1 MTAKKIYQFGPFRV
15 DAADQSVLR
24 DGRPLALTPKA
35 FDLLV
40 LLVESNGRLLA
51 KDELIQKLW
60 PETFVEEVNLAQN
73 ISLIRKTLAVG
84 FEGQPLIE
92 TVPKRGYRFRMPV
105 TTTTEPDRLNGTSDF
120 ATARTSHIRY
130 WLLGTT
136 GVVLVLAG
144 ILAFWMSG
152 RRRVLGGSPTPAVLA
167 VLPFENLS
175 AEQDFVGD
183 GLTEELIARLSRLA
197 PSQLGVIARTSA
209 MHYKGTRKTAAEIGR
224 ELGADY
230 LLENSIRH
238 DSKRVR
244 LTVQLI
250 RVSDQ
255 THLWADN
262 FDRASR
268 ELLPLQIEVA
278 EAVEERLKTY
288 LLPHDPRP
296 TRATTERSID
306 PEAYELYLRG
316 RFEFNKRTQQGLNK
330 SIDYYQQALARQAD
344 YALAYAAMA
353 DSYNQIAYFGYALT
367 GSAERKAREYAEKA
381 LTLDSSLAAA
391 HTALGYSN
399 FMWTWNWPLAD
410 RSFTRALQLDPGYVL
425 AHHWYG
431 MYLAASGQTDAAVK
445 QLILAKQLDPLSPSI
460 NTGLGY
466 MYYFARD
473 YDRSID
479 LCQQALELNPDYIPA
494 HVVLGWSYAGKRT
507 YSQAIAEIKRADQLA
522 AGGPVY
528 LTMLGRI
535 YGLNGQREEALN
547 VLHRL
552 DQMEKRNGAPIPATA
567 RATVFAGLGDRHN
580 AIRWLEKVAPGDAHA
595 NWLRVDPEWD
605 FLRGDPRFQAIV
617 ARIGTVS
624 GERRPD

>member
-1 MTAKKIYQFGPFRV
+1 M
-15 DAADQSVLR
+15 DAGDRLLLR
-24 DGRPLALTPKA
+24 NSCPITLTPKA

-73 ISLIRKTLAVG
+73 ISLIRKTLAVE

-105 TTTTEPDRLNGTSDF
+105 TNTSEPERLNEAPDL
-120 ATARTSHIRY
+120 ATERASHIRY

-152 RRRVLGGSPTPAVLA
+152 RRRVLGGLPAPAVLA

-175 AEQDFVGD
+175 AEQDFLGD
-183 GLTEELIARLSRLA
+183 GLTEELIARLSRAA
-197 PSQLGVIARTSA
+197 PGQLRVIARTSA
-209 MHYKGTRKTAAEIGR
+209 MHYKGTRKTAAEIGK

-278 EAVEERLKTY
+278 ETLEERLKTY
-288 LLPHDPRP
+288 LLPHGPRP
-296 TRATTERSID
+296 VRATSERSID

-330 SIDYYQQALARQAD
+330 SIEYYQQALARQPD
-344 YALAYAAMA
+344 YALTYAAMA
-353 DSYNQIAYFGYALT
+353 DSYNQMAYFGYDLT
-367 GSAERKAREYAEKA
+367 GSAEGKAREYAEKA
-381 LTLDSSLAAA
+381 LNLDSSLPAA

-410 RSFTRALQLDPGYVL
+410 RSFTRALRLDPGYVL

-445 QLILAKQLDPLSPSI
+445 QLILAKQLDPLSASI

-466 MYYFARD
+466 MYYFARN
-473 YDRSID
+473 YDRAID
-479 LCQQALELNPDYIPA
+479 LCQRTVELNPDYIPA
-494 HVVLGWSYAGKRT
+494 HVVLGWSYAGKRI

-522 AGGPVY
+522 PGGPVY

-567 RATVFAGLGDRHN
+567 RATVFAGLGDRDN

-624 GERRPD
+624 DERRSN

>member
-1 MTAKKIYQFGPFRV
+1 
-15 DAADQSVLR
+15 
-24 DGRPLALTPKA
+24 
-35 FDLLV
+35 
-40 LLVESNGRLLA
+40 
-51 KDELIQKLW
+51 
-60 PETFVEEVNLAQN
+60 
-73 ISLIRKTLAVG
+73 
-84 FEGQPLIE
+84 
-92 TVPKRGYRFRMPV
+92 
-105 TTTTEPDRLNGTSDF
+105 
-120 ATARTSHIRY
+120 
-130 WLLGTT
+130 
-136 GVVLVLAG
+136 
-144 ILAFWMSG
+144 MSG
-152 RRRVLGGSPTPAVLA
+152 RRRVLGGLPAPAVLA

-175 AEQDFVGD
+175 AEQDFLGD
-183 GLTEELIARLSRLA
+183 GLTEELIARLSRAA
-197 PSQLGVIARTSA
+197 PGQLRVIARTSA
-209 MHYKGTRKTAAEIGR
+209 MHYKGTRKTAAEIGK

-278 EAVEERLKTY
+278 ETLEERLKTY
-288 LLPHDPRP
+288 LLPHGPRP
-296 TRATTERSID
+296 VRATSERSID

-330 SIDYYQQALARQAD
+330 SIEYYQQALARQPD
-344 YALAYAAMA
+344 YALTYAAMA
-353 DSYNQIAYFGYALT
+353 DSYNQMAYFGYDLT
-367 GSAERKAREYAEKA
+367 GSAEGKAREYAEKA
-381 LTLDSSLAAA
+381 LNLDSSLPAA

-410 RSFTRALQLDPGYVL
+410 RSFTRALRLDPGYVL

-445 QLILAKQLDPLSPSI
+445 QLILAKQLDPLSASI

-466 MYYFARD
+466 MYYFARN
-473 YDRSID
+473 YDRAID
-479 LCQQALELNPDYIPA
+479 LCQRTVELNPDYIPA
-494 HVVLGWSYAGKRT
+494 HVVLGWSYAGKRI

-522 AGGPVY
+522 PGGPVY

-567 RATVFAGLGDRHN
+567 RATVFAGLGDRDN

-624 GERRPD
+624 DERRSN